1 MNKKQFS
8 GVSSRAHE
16 RKQTEQRDN
25 FENIPDCICMHS
37 LLLSQAALFVLLFI
51 LGQLTTASSEA
62 GNDGE
67 NRQFFGI
74 TSQFSCRIKT

>member
-16 RKQTEQRDN
+16 RKQTEQRGN
-25 FENIPDCICMHS
+25 FENIPDCVCMHA
-37 LLLSQAALFVLLFI
+37 LLLSQAALFVLMFI
-51 LGQLTTASSEA
+51 LGEQTTASSEA
-62 GNDGE
+62 GNYGE

-74 TSQFSCRIKT
+74 TSHGSCRIKT